1 MSERNLR
8 PSTSK
13 ATERQKEVGKTRDE
27 IKKLKKTSTKLKNIC
42 REEEK
47 LYVDS
52 ALELAEYSVR
62 NFYDSN
68 EVLESEIPELVPTD
82 PKLKM

>member
-27 IKKLKKTSTKLKNIC
+27 IKKLMKTSTKLKNIC
-42 REEEK
+42 REKEK

-52 ALELAEYSVR
+52 AL
-62 NFYDSN
+62 
-68 EVLESEIPELVPTD
+68 
-82 PKLKM
+82 